1 MSDMPAALQLAALQ
15 EQSAMAWKEGTFPHQ
30 LRTDTAA
37 ELRRL
42 HQVSLDLL
50 ERTRIDQAVMHE
62 LRGVISK
69 MNRQSPEDA

>member
-1 MSDMPAALQLAALQ
+1 MSDMPAALHLAALQ
-15 EQSAMAWKEGTFPHQ
+15 EQSAQAWKEGTFPHQ

-42 HQVSLDLL
+42 HQLNQELS
-50 ERTRIDQAVMHE
+50 ERTRIDQAVMQE

-69 MNRQSPEDA
+69 MTNQTKEAK